1 MNPNADSE
9 PQCNGG
15 EPCGCGQCCPY
26 LCISYDVQVHLRA
39 VLFASEAAVLATARV
54 LLRSRVENGSPKI
67 VFSTLTFA
75 EIPTL

>member
-15 EPCGCGQCCPY
+15 EPCGCGQRCPC

-39 VLFASEAAVLATARV
+39 VLFASERPFW
-54 LLRSRVENGSPKI
+54 LLLVCSWRSTGGDGDPKA